1 MEDKINGSLGLK
13 DIVLVKQFD
22 SVVGPYWHIIWVK
35 LILVKGRMNFV
46 AVHSYKYY

>member
-1 MEDKINGSLGLK
+1 MEDKSNGSLGLK
-13 DIVLVKQFD
+13 DIVFAQFD